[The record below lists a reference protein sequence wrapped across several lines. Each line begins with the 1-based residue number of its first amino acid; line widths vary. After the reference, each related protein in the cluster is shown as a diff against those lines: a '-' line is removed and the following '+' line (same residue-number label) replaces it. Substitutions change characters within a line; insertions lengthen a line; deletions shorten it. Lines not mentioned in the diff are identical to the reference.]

1 MVDARTNSEMMLFS
15 FAFKLQI
22 IVLTNRES
30 GTEITSSNSLIKIL
44 NSPSIARPPGRTQ
57 LKNTIFLWAMDPD
70 CARVPLKSEENTH
83 HYVSLQQL
91 RPDEKCDIEDCMEFY
106 IVE

>member
-57 LKNTIFLWAMDPD
+57 LKNTIFCGQWI
-70 CARVPLKSEENTH
+70 
-83 HYVSLQQL
+83 Q
-91 RPDEKCDIEDCMEFY
+91 
-106 IVE
+106 IVLEYP